1 MRGSK
6 FCGIADSGRI
16 SRQPPGLPPGD
27 YLDPGMANFQ
37 PMREFLRTPNPW
49 MPAGIA
55 ATVVYVVFVGLPV
68 LALLIRAAQQESFA
82 DSLTSNIALQAL
94 RLSLITSLVSM
105 VVVVVL
111 GTPFALLL
119 ARSDSRILKAV
130 DSLVE
135 LPLVLPPVVA
145 GVAMLMAFGRQ
156 GLIGPALTGLGI
168 TLPFTTVAVVFAQ
181 IFVAAPFYVRA
192 AKLGFQSVARDYED
206 VSQTLGVSPW
216 RTFWKLTLPLAAP
229 SIIGGLALAWARA
242 ISEFGATIM
251 FAGNLTGRTQ
261 TMPLAIISAME
272 SDLGAALSLSVLLL
286 IGSLA
291 VLLVLGAFT
300 RRQWQGRL

>member
-1 MRGSK
+1 
-6 FCGIADSGRI
+6 
-16 SRQPPGLPPGD
+16 
-27 YLDPGMANFQ
+27 
-37 PMREFLRTPNPW
+37 

-105 VVVVVL
+105 VVVVAL

>member
-1 MRGSK
+1 
-6 FCGIADSGRI
+6 
-16 SRQPPGLPPGD
+16 
-27 YLDPGMANFQ
+27 MANFQ

-55 ATVVYVVFVGLPV
+55 ATVVYIVFVGLPV

-119 ARSDSRILKAV
+119 ARSDSRILKVV

-156 GLIGPALTGLGI
+156 GLIGPALTDLGI

-261 TMPLAIISAME
+261 TMPLAILSAME

-286 IGSLA
+286 IGSLT
-291 VLLVLGAFT
+291 VLLVLGMFT